1 MSEQELALQAEDTS
15 SDFQLDDGSRIAV
28 MGGGPAGSFVSYFLL
43 DMAERLG
50 IDIHVDI
57 YEPRDFTRPGPA
69 SCNHCGGIISES
81 LVQILAADGI
91 NLPPTVIQR
100 GIDSYVMRMDVG
112 STRIDTPLHE
122 KRIAAVHRGAGPRG
136 IKEMKWGSFDGYL
149 QKLAMDKGAHLV
161 QERVDALGWLDGR
174 PQVGIPNNLPRGYD
188 LLVGAIGVN
197 SNALKL
203 FEGLGFGYQAPQ
215 TTKTY
220 ICEFPLGEEV
230 VQKYLGNA
238 MHVFLLNLPRLEF
251 AALIP
256 KGDFVTVCLLGE
268 EIDKELVQAFLETPE
283 VKQCLPPDWYLPQ
296 TFCHCAPRIN
306 MQGAT
311 HAFTDRVVLIGDC
324 GATRLFKDGI
334 GAAYRMAKSV
344 ATTAIFNGVSA
355 EDFRQ
360 HYGPVYKGII
370 ADNRIGKMI
379 FIITHQIQKR
389 RFTRRA
395 ILRMVASEQSKE
407 GSPRRMSTVLWDTFT
422 GSASYRDVFLRTL
435 HPAFISRFLWNLVV
449 SIFGSRSK

>member
-1 MSEQELALQAEDTS
+1 MLEQELALQAEETS
-15 SDFQLDDGSRIAV
+15 SDLQLDDGSRIAV

-57 YEPRDFTRPGPA
+57 YEPRDFTRPGPT

-112 STRIDTPLHE
+112 SARIDTPLHE

-149 QKLAMDKGAHLV
+149 QKLAVDKGAHLV
-161 QERVDALGWLDGR
+161 QERVDALEWLDGR
-174 PQVGIPNNLPRGYD
+174 PQVGTPNNLPRAYD

-220 ICEFPLGEEV
+220 ICEFPLGEE
-230 VQKYLGNA
+230 
-238 MHVFLLNLPRLEF
+238 
-251 AALIP
+251 
-256 KGDFVTVCLLGE
+256 
-268 EIDKELVQAFLETPE
+268 
-283 VKQCLPPDWYLPQ
+283 
-296 TFCHCAPRIN
+296 
-306 MQGAT
+306 
-311 HAFTDRVVLIGDC
+311 
-324 GATRLFKDGI
+324 
-334 GAAYRMAKSV
+334 
-344 ATTAIFNGVSA
+344 
-355 EDFRQ
+355 
-360 HYGPVYKGII
+360 
-370 ADNRIGKMI
+370 
-379 FIITHQIQKR
+379 
-389 RFTRRA
+389 
-395 ILRMVASEQSKE
+395 MV
-407 GSPRRMSTVLWDTFT
+407 
-422 GSASYRDVFLRTL
+422 
-435 HPAFISRFLWNLVV
+435 
-449 SIFGSRSK
+449 